1 MLNILLCLTSTALLN
16 AALFYAKTLLMIV
29 GIILK
34 AALYTITALI
44 AFAANSLLCRMA
56 LADGAID
63 AWNFTAIRLLSGAAC
78 LGLIMM
84 AQAHYLRRN
93 SLKRT
98 NLKQNSLKRTAL
110 KQTGNLDP
118 AVLTDKGDWL
128 SAISL
133 VVYALC
139 FSVAYQALD
148 TGTGALILFAVVQLT
163 MIGWG
168 IYNKEP
174 LNRIQWLALLIAL
187 IGFIYLMLPS
197 AATPSLSGALMMAI
211 SGAAWGI
218 YSIRGKTCV
227 SPLRTTGFNFLRSLV
242 AVPILALIGMSYLS
256 TISMTGVMLAVASG
270 TIASGIG
277 YSMWYVAMPLLKTT
291 QSAVV
296 QLCVPVLAAIMGVVF
311 LSEQLTL
318 EFIIASSVILG
329 AVLVFVLNKK

>member
-1 MLNILLCLTSTALLN
+1 M
-16 AALFYAKTLLMIV
+16 
-29 GIILK
+29 K

-98 NLKQNSLKRTAL
+98 SLKQNSLKRTAL
-110 KQTGNLDP
+110 KQTGNFDP

-133 VVYALC
+133 VIYALC

-270 TIASGIG
+270 AIASGIG

>member
-1 MLNILLCLTSTALLN
+1 M
-16 AALFYAKTLLMIV
+16 
-29 GIILK
+29 K

-78 LGLIMM
+78 LGLIMT

-98 NLKQNSLKRTAL
+98 DL

-187 IGFIYLMLPS
+187 IGFVYLMLPS

-270 TIASGIG
+270 AIASGIG
-277 YSMWYVAMPLLKTT
+277 YSIWYVAMPLLKTT

-296 QLCVPVLAAIMGVVF
+296 QLCVPVLATIMGVVF

-318 EFIIASSVILG
+318 EFIIASSVILS
-329 AVLVFVLNKK
+329 AVLVFVLNKKQEKTKV